1 MGTSVKGAD
10 GNIDGCELGRAG
22 NDGYRP
28 GQKECVGPLVG
39 ALLGCCVGGPMR
51 KFTLSE
57 NPKSPLPLNR
67 ISSLLLVLLAITN
80 SYLPSPVTA
89 FVSFFS
95 SMVGLNT
102 NSSINFTY
110 L

>member
-39 ALLGCCVGGPMR
+39 ALRGPMR